1 MSNTCLRVSRAPHPI
16 RRPIPINF
24 VPTNFFPLPPPFET
38 GRKSRVRDSHPYPST
53 RVYIL
58 VSAFTIQST
67 IPSPPLYRS
76 VPRAHHSNGR
86 RLKGAVVNFLFNF
99 FACIASW
106 MKRRGNFDTCP
117 WKRKRGKDRG
127 LKGGESRKSS
137 LELVIARDNRA
148 RK

>member
-1 MSNTCLRVSRAPHPI
+1 MYRGLLTPFADRFQLISSQRISFLSLPRSKRAENRECEI
-16 RRPIPINF
+16 
-24 VPTNFFPLPPPFET
+24 
-38 GRKSRVRDSHPYPST
+38 ST
-53 RVYIL
+53 RIHPP
-58 VSAFTIQST
+58 VSISSCPRLQFNQ
-67 IPSPPLYRS
+67 PSPLLPLYRL

-106 MKRRGNFDTCP
+106 MKRRGNLDTCP